1 MNTKTI
7 AAIASASTL
16 IALAG
21 CQTGYGPREQARG
34 TEITTHGLDVQDV
47 ERAAI
52 ELSESLIA
60 SNYIT
65 REGQDDGG
73 EPAAIAINRFVN
85 NSSQVNIDRD
95 RVTNRIMQTFIN
107 SRQAVGYTPGD
118 FETLASRGTLP
129 DRSYILNAKI
139 YEDVAEAG
147 RDLQVSYIFQM
158 QLLEY
163 NGDGVNPI
171 VWVEERRMT
180 SESRRPR

>member
-1 MNTKTI
+1 MNSKILLTI
-7 AAIASASTL
+7 AGASMLAT
-16 IALAG
+16 LAG

-34 TEITTHGLDVQDV
+34 TEISTHGLDVQDV
-47 ERAAI
+47 ERAAT

-60 SNYIT
+60 SNYIPPQ
-65 REGQDDGG
+65 EGSG

-85 NSSQVNIDRD
+85 NTSQVNIDRD

-107 SRQAVGYTPGD
+107 SRQAIGYTPGD
-118 FETLASRGTLP
+118 FETLATRGTLP
-129 DRSYILNAKI
+129 ERAYILNAKI

-158 QLLEY
+158 QLLDY
-163 NGDGVNPI
+163 TGDGVNPI

-180 SESRRPR
+180 TESRRPR

>member
-1 MNTKTI
+1 MNTRTTF
-7 AAIASASTL
+7 AIMGACAL
-16 IALAG
+16 VALAG
-21 CQTGYGPREQARG
+21 CQIGYGPREQARG

-47 ERAAI
+47 ERAAT
-52 ELSESLIA
+52 ELAESLIA

-65 REGQDDGG
+65 REGEGG

-107 SRQAVGYTPGD
+107 SRQAIGYTPGD
-118 FETLASRGTLP
+118 FETLATRGTLP
-129 DRSYILNAKI
+129 ERSYVLNAKI
-139 YEDVAEAG
+139 YEDVAELG

-163 NGDGVNPI
+163 TGDGVNPI

-180 SESRRPR
+180 TESRRPR

>member
-7 AAIASASTL
+7 IAVAGAASL
-16 IALAG
+16 VCLAG
-21 CQTGYGPREQARG
+21 CNTGYGPREQARG

-65 REGQDDGG
+65 RDGDGG

-107 SRQAVGYTPGD
+107 SRQAVGYTPSD
-118 FETLASRGTLP
+118 FETLATRGTLP
-129 DRSYILNAKI
+129 DRSFILNAKI

-158 QLLEY
+158 QLLDY
-163 NGDGVNPI
+163 TGDGVNPM

-180 SESRRPR
+180 TESRRPR